1 MFVINFLI
9 TLAIYYEH
17 QRVSSALN
25 TKQYRRRRR
34 RRRRHPSSP
43 EILLYLITL

>member
-25 TKQYRRRRR
+25 TKPYRRRR

>member
-25 TKQYRRRRR
+25 TKPYRR